1 MQYPI
6 WKGER
11 HMLKDLISN
20 KEYYINIIKNE
31 WQNTSILFPDFLSE
45 TSIENQTENE
55 LYIQEVIN
63 DLHKQLKSYTRI
75 PIMHRQWKKKTLAK
89 FNDILNREDILCV
102 HNSMDTQALDTFQ
115 DEIKT
120 FLRHVR
126 KFAPELSFNDIGQAL
141 RNYIVYAMFKG
152 IHQDQSAFNQAGF
165 GYSMLYPFTDN
176 YIDSRNCSDLEK
188 KEYNR
193 MIRDKLNGKM
203 IHPANEYQLK
213 TSELLQFIEKEYPR
227 DKDNTVF
234 QLLLM
239 MLDAQENSI
248 RQQHN
253 SMNLSTEERMDISIY
268 KGGISVLM
276 DRFFVH
282 KDITEEDLLFYL
294 KFGFFLQLADDLQD
308 IKEDSIHGNKTLF
321 TIDLS
326 FENEEN
332 LVNKMLHYVHQIFE
346 TFHVENIIFKNFI
359 LRNCYLLI
367 YTSVTGSKEFFSND
381 YLGSI
386 ERYLPVSFNFLD
398 HLLSNRLEN
407 QNINVQDHYMM
418 LLDELLV

>member
-1 MQYPI
+1 
-6 WKGER
+6 
-11 HMLKDLISN
+11 MLKDLISN
-20 KEYYINIIKNE
+20 KEYYINIVKNE
-31 WQNTSILFPDFLSE
+31 WQNASILFPDFLPE
-45 TSIENQTENE
+45 TSTENQAENE
-55 LYIQEVIN
+55 LYIQKTTN
-63 DLHKQLKSYTRI
+63 DLQKQLKSYTRI
-75 PIMHRQWKKKTLAK
+75 PILHKHWKKKTFTK
-89 FNDILNREDILCV
+89 FNDLLNDETILYV
-102 HNSMDTQALDTFQ
+102 HNSMDSQTLDAFQ

-120 FLRHVR
+120 FLLQVR

-152 IHQDQSAFNQAGF
+152 IHQDESAFNQAGF

-176 YIDSRNCSDLEK
+176 YIDSRSCSDLEK

-193 MIRDKLNGKM
+193 MIRDKLNGNTV
-203 IHPANEYQLK
+203 HPANQYQLK
-213 TSELLQFIEKEYPR
+213 TSELLQFIETEYPR

-253 SMNLSTEERMDISIY
+253 TMNLSNEERLDISIY

-308 IKEDSIHGNKTLF
+308 IKEDSLHGNKTIF
-321 TIDLS
+321 TDDLR

-346 TFHVENIIFKNFI
+346 NFHVENNNFKDFI

-367 YTSVTGSKEFFSND
+367 YTSVAGSKEFFSND
-381 YLGSI
+381 YLNSI
-386 ERYLPVSFNFLD
+386 ERYLPVSFSFLD
-398 HLLSNRLEN
+398 NLLSNRIEN
-407 QNINVQDHYMM
+407 QDIKVQDHYMM
-418 LLDELLV
+418 LLDELLI